1 MGRVFEKQ
9 IKTIEDQRKKPV
21 VALETLKPKELKA
34 TEDKSDDNEK
44 HLKYKEVLDELSN
57 ERMGETYNI
66 SKEIDFNHLTY
77 RFKGSNIA
85 PMNFVKF
92 KGPMHIYN
100 EIKNGN
106 VSIKKIE
113 EDQKK
118 LRSKLNEI
126 TTGNLQEIFITQ
138 GKKLSNYIMIMLK
151 LYLKLYIKNRKQD
164 LKCQHLNK
172 CFKDYQ

>member
-1 MGRVFEKQ
+1 
-9 IKTIEDQRKKPV
+9 
-21 VALETLKPKELKA
+21 
-34 TEDKSDDNEK
+34 
-44 HLKYKEVLDELSN
+44 
-57 ERMGETYNI
+57 MGETYNI

-85 PMNFVKF
+85 PMNFIKF

-138 GKKLSNYIMIMLK
+138 EKKLSNYIMIMLK